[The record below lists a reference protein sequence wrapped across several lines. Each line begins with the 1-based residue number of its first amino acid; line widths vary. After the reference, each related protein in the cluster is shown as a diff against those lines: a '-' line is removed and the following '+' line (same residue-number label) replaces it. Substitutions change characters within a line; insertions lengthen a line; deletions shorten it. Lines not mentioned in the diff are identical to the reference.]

1 MNWGGSFFLLAIGA
15 ILYWALT
22 VTVPWVNLRMV
33 GLILMAVG
41 AVGLLFSIVS
51 TATHRHRAG

>member
-15 ILYWALT
+15 ILFWALT
-22 VTVPWVNLRMV
+22 VTVPWVNLKMV
-33 GLILMAVG
+33 GLILMAIG

-51 TATHRHRAG
+51 TATHRHRTG